1 MKVVALMVPFLLAL
15 ILVEGLACGRQE
27 DAKVQS
33 SDRAQDK
40 APPPPADAKWKADFK
55 LTLVERDGKWTFIV
69 DGTTN
74 IPPEVKLRARVY
86 ALEVF
91 TDFKEGERE
100 DDEPLV
106 WEDEGGQP
114 SHRSFFP
121 VGGKFHEEVYT
132 FVRKP
137 YSIRYR
143 AKILYVPRD
152 QTDAVTLKVGDDDF
166 FRKADLR
173 VGTDKDYEQELK
185 DRVQE
190 TAADLIAMEKFYGE
204 LADQYK
210 ETRKTGAKGPWKKW
224 KEPWSEK
231 IETTVKKNEQRYS
244 LWAVW
249 MERQAKMRIGGMCE
263 LMRRIANAA
272 DEQFDEGAKNDERI
286 QEMLKGFHDYYEEAI
301 EVIGISAPLD
311 VRTVG
316 PLLAAYE
323 KAVAPLRAWIA
334 KPEGEYIPVLR
345 AARRDGLGAL
355 LELVNLLQNRKRGY
369 LYLNE
374 ISSRFTKLLD
384 LFDPTPAPDAL
395 KKGMEEHDAALA
407 EFKKFAGIK

>member
-1 MKVVALMVPFLLAL
+1 MYLAL
-15 ILVEGLACGRQE
+15 LVPLLLSCGRQ
-27 DAKVQS
+27 DDGKGQ
-33 SDRAQDK
+33 
-40 APPPPADAKWKADFK
+40 APPPPPDAKWKAEFT
-55 LTLVERDGKWTFIV
+55 LSLVERDGKWVFIV

-74 IPPEVKLRARVY
+74 IPPETKLRARVY
-86 ALEVF
+86 ALETF
-91 TDFKEGERE
+91 QDFKDGERE

-106 WEDEGGQP
+106 WEDDGGQP
-114 SHRSFFP
+114 GYKIFSP
-121 VGGKFHEEVYT
+121 VGGKFHEEVYA

-143 AKILYVPRD
+143 GKVLYVPRD

-173 VGTDKDYEQELK
+173 VGTDKDYEKELL

-190 TAADLIAMEKFYGE
+190 TADDLVAMEKLYGE
-204 LADQYK
+204 LSDQYQQV
-210 ETRKTGAKGPWKKW
+210 RKTGQKDAWKTWKGAWA
-224 KEPWSEK
+224 EK
-231 IETTVKKNEQRYS
+231 IEAYTKKNEQRYS

-263 LMRRIANAA
+263 LMRRIATAA
-272 DEQFDEGAKNDERI
+272 DEQLFEGAKNEERI

-311 VRTVG
+311 IRTVG

-345 AARRDGLGAL
+345 TARRDGLAAL

-374 ISSRFTKLLD
+374 VTVRFTKLLE
-384 LFDPTPAPDAL
+384 LFDPKPAPDAL
-395 KKGMEEHDAALA
+395 KKGLEEHDAALG

>member
-1 MKVVALMVPFLLAL
+1 MKSLAL
-15 ILVEGLACGRQE
+15 LVPILIACGRQE
-27 DAKVQS
+27 DAKAS
-33 SDRAQDK
+33 GS
-40 APPPPADAKWKADFK
+40 APGRIQEPAPPADAKWKADFK
-55 LTLVERDGKWTFIV
+55 LSLVERDGKWTFIV

-114 SHRSFFP
+114 SYKAFNSE
-121 VGGKFHEEVYT
+121 GGKFREDVYT

-143 AKILYVPRD
+143 AKVHYIPRD

-173 VGTDKDYEQELK
+173 VGTDKDYEKELQE
-185 DRVQE
+185 RVQE
-190 TAADLIAMEKFYGE
+190 TGRDLETMEKLHGE
-204 LADQYK
+204 LSDQYK
-210 ETRKTGAKGPWKKW
+210 AVRQGGAKDAWKKW
-224 KEPWSEK
+224 KESWAEK
-231 IETTVKKNEQRYS
+231 VEASNRKNEQRYS

-263 LMRRIANAA
+263 LMRRISTAA
-272 DEQFDEGAKNDERI
+272 DEQFFEGAKNDERI

-301 EVIGISAPLD
+301 EVIGINAPLD
-311 VRTVG
+311 MRTVG
-316 PLLAAYE
+316 PLVAAYE

-334 KPEGEYIPVLR
+334 RPEGDYVPVLR
-345 AARRDGLGAL
+345 RARREGLGSL
-355 LELVNLLQNRKRGY
+355 LELVNLLQNRRRGY

-374 ISSRFTKLLD
+374 ISVRFTKLLE
-384 LFDPTPAPDAL
+384 LFDPKPAPEAL

>member
-1 MKVVALMVPFLLAL
+1 VKFLSLIVP
-15 ILVEGLACGRQE
+15 ILLACGRQ
-27 DAKVQS
+27 DDK
-33 SDRAQDK
+33 AQ
-40 APPPPADAKWKADFK
+40 APPPAPDAKWKADFK
-55 LTLVERDGKWTFIV
+55 LTLVERDGKWIFIV

-86 ALEVF
+86 ALEIF
-91 TDFKEGERE
+91 ADFKEGERE

-114 SHRSFFP
+114 SFKSFSP
-121 VGGKFHEEVYT
+121 AGGKFHEEVYA

-143 AKILYVPRD
+143 AKVLYVPRD
-152 QTDAVTLKVGDDDF
+152 QSDAVTLKVGDDDF

-173 VGTDKDYEQELK
+173 VGTDKDYEKELQ
-185 DRVQE
+185 DRVAE
-190 TAADLIAMEKFYGE
+190 TAEDLVAMEKLYGE
-204 LADQYK
+204 LADEYR
-210 ETRKTGAKGPWKKW
+210 EIRKNFKAEAWKKW
-224 KEPWSEK
+224 KEPWFEK
-231 IETTVKKNEQRYS
+231 IEATTRKNEQRYS

-263 LMRRIANAA
+263 LMRRIMVAA
-272 DEQFDEGAKNDERI
+272 EEQFFEGAKNDERI

-311 VRTVG
+311 LRTVG

-334 KPEGEYIPVLR
+334 KPEGDYVAVLR
-345 AARRDGLGAL
+345 PARRDGLGAL
-355 LELVNLLQNRKRGY
+355 LELVHLLQNRKRGY

-374 ISSRFTKLLD
+374 VSARFTKLLE
-384 LFDPTPAPDAL
+384 LFDPQPAPEVL

>member
-1 MKVVALMVPFLLAL
+1 MNPLGLSVLLL
-15 ILVEGLACGRQE
+15 IACGRQE
-27 DAKVQS
+27 DGKGQ
-33 SDRAQDK
+33 
-40 APPPPADAKWKADFK
+40 APPPPPDAKWKADFK
-55 LTLVERDGKWTFIV
+55 LSLVERDGKWTFIV
-69 DGTTN
+69 EGTTN
-74 IPPEVKLRARVY
+74 IPPETRLRARVY
-86 ALEVF
+86 ALELF
-91 TDFKEGERE
+91 SDFKEGERE

-114 SHRSFFP
+114 SHKSFFP
-121 VGGKFHEEVYT
+121 VGGKFREEVYT

-143 AKILYVPRD
+143 AKVLYVPRD

-173 VGTDKDYEQELK
+173 VGTDQDYEKELQ

-190 TAADLIAMEKFYGE
+190 TAEHLVAMEKLYGE
-204 LADQYK
+204 LSDQYR
-210 ETRKTGAKGPWKKW
+210 EARKSGAKDAWKKW
-224 KEPWSEK
+224 KEGWSSK
-231 IETTVKKNEQRYS
+231 IEAYTKKNEERYS

-263 LMRRIANAA
+263 LMRRISTAA
-272 DEQFDEGAKNDERI
+272 DEQFFEGAKNDERI

-301 EVIGISAPLD
+301 EVIGINAPLD
-311 VRTVG
+311 PRTVG
-316 PLLAAYE
+316 PMVAAYE

-334 KPEGEYIPVLR
+334 TPEGDPLPVLR
-345 AARRDGLGAL
+345 AARRDGLGTL
-355 LELVNLLQNRKRGY
+355 LELVNLLKNRKRGY

-374 ISSRFTKLLD
+374 ISVRFTKLLE
-384 LFDPTPAPDAL
+384 LFDPKPSPEAL
-395 KKGMEEHDAALA
+395 RKGLEEHDAALA

>member
-1 MKVVALMVPFLLAL
+1 MKALAATVL
-15 ILVEGLACGRQE
+15 ILLSLSLPGLAEGRQ
-27 DAKVQS
+27 D
-33 SDRAQDK
+33 
-40 APPPPADAKWKADFK
+40 DAKWKADFT
-55 LTLVERDGKWTFIV
+55 LSLVERDGKWIFIV

-74 IPPEVKLRARVY
+74 IPPETRLRARVY
-86 ALEVF
+86 ALELF
-91 TDFKEGERE
+91 SDFKEGERE

-114 SHRSFFP
+114 GFKVFSP
-121 VGGKFHEEVYT
+121 VGGKFHEEVYA

-143 AKILYVPRD
+143 AKVLYVPRD

-166 FRKADLR
+166 YRKADLR
-173 VGTDKDYEQELK
+173 VGTDKDYEKELLA
-185 DRVQE
+185 RVQE
-190 TAADLIAMEKFYGE
+190 TADDLAAIEKLYGD

-210 ETRKTGAKGPWKKW
+210 AARQPGGKDAWKKW
-224 KEPWSEK
+224 KEPWAEK
-231 IETTVKKNEQRYS
+231 IEAMTKRNEQRYS

-263 LMRRIANAA
+263 LMRRIGNAA

-301 EVIGISAPLD
+301 EVIGINAPLD
-311 VRTVG
+311 IRTVG
-316 PLLAAYE
+316 PLLTAYE
-323 KAVAPLRAWIA
+323 KAIAPLRAWVQ
-334 KPEGEYIPVLR
+334 KPEGDPVAVLR

-355 LELVNLLQNRKRGY
+355 LELVNLLQNRRRGY

-374 ISSRFTKLLD
+374 ISARFTKLLE
-384 LFDPTPAPDAL
+384 LFDPKPAPDAL
-395 KKGMEEHDAALA
+395 RKGMEEHDAALA